1 MLRSLSFKADPP
13 LPFHTYNYHLKKAIK
28 EGYIDNYL
36 DHGVRLGIIQQVV
49 DGLIEIFA
57 IPEDY
62 HIILLKENRFLINSL
77 ASLVRRGTIIAGSA
91 AFSDSVRKYAN
102 EYFNSDFSREDLSNN
117 GNKIL
122 LHWDLENGNYT
133 KLSPVN
139 PKKEKT
145 GKLTLEDLTDEKSG
159 KLSPEDI
166 EIEKTGKLSLRDIV
180 NKDIGDMSLII
191 QDIDPMTGRKLRPD
205 DLKESLDRKALDFI
219 HLDISLS
226 SPTDSLDY
234 QNIQSFS
241 FETKYGFG
249 MDQDLVVW
257 ILREDLLNIL
267 TEKTS
272 GTFMES
278 DIGTTKS
285 KNCIVQP
292 EIEIHRVYVLGKIMQ
307 DFMNRGLTIIR
318 NEIRYKSIILYNSIS
333 GNPNLAPLVNDPYLQ
348 SQNILCAHTEIPR
361 EKLFEFMSGNRI
373 DFDVLSG
380 PEASSNIRI
389 ANYPVHSKEQM
400 EFLVDCL
407 EQL

>member
-13 LPFHTYNYHLKKAIK
+13 LPFHTYNYHLKKAKK

-36 DHGVRLGIIQQVV
+36 DHGVRLGIIQQVL
-49 DGLIEIFA
+49 DGLKEVFA

-122 LHWDLENGNYT
+122 LHWDHSNEKSG

-139 PKKEKT
+139 PKNEKP
-145 GKLTLEDLTDEKSG
+145 G
-159 KLSPEDI
+159 KLSPE
-166 EIEKTGKLSLRDIV
+166 SLAGNRM
-180 NKDIGDMSLII
+180 GDMSLII

-241 FETKYGFG
+241 FKTKYGFG

-257 ILREDLLNIL
+257 ILREDLLNVL

-333 GNPNLAPLVNDPYLQ
+333 DNPNLAPLVNDPNLQ